1 MAISRAF
8 LGHGIFTEMSV
19 TNAIQRYANYAPP
32 NTQVPPGTDG
42 IDRFILALQHM
53 EISNVWIH
61 LFSRGVDKERNANGR
76 NQRKDLIKRLRA
88 KNIPWAGWG
97 YCAANTQAAD
107 LAMITQ
113 FKNDP
118 DIAMTAF
125 VIDAEPGNDVP
136 DPAHPGQLM
145 KDKWLVADFDQFVG
159 DVNALFGTDNLA
171 VSTWPVLQFHDDFDA
186 TKLMKKAVGRVCLF
200 APQAYWMNHPGKAHK
215 RDFDPAIFTPH
226 DSEAYVRLV
235 IEAWRRTGITTPLVV
250 TGQNYWQVGQGE
262 GTPPKADMDAKV
274 LRVARDFAAW
284 NQIVGFNWY
293 HAGLPVNTDANG
305 SMSNEMVDAIASQH
319 LGGKPYKPG

>member
-1 MAISRAF
+1 MAK
-8 LGHGIFTEMSV
+8 V
-19 TNAIQRYANYAPP
+19 
-32 NTQVPPGTDG
+32 
-42 IDRFILALQHM
+42 
-53 EISNVWIH
+53 
-61 LFSRGVDKERNANGR
+61 
-76 NQRKDLIKRLRA
+76 
-88 KNIPWAGWG
+88 
-97 YCAANTQAAD
+97 
-107 LAMITQ
+107 
-113 FKNDP
+113 
-118 DIAMTAF
+118 
-125 VIDAEPGNDVP
+125 
-136 DPAHPGQLM
+136 
-145 KDKWLVADFDQFVG
+145 
-159 DVNALFGTDNLA
+159 
-171 VSTWPVLQFHDDFDA
+171 
-186 TKLMKKAVGRVCLF
+186 
-200 APQAYWMNHPGKAHK
+200 K